1 MFALHHQN
9 LSLPSRD
16 RALDDSC
23 GTTHELRN
31 ISAEPDSVSNMALS
45 TQLVSSHSQSATM
58 TSFSMTLGSMSNIIA
73 LVILVQSYAHS
84 RRRSKTTFLLFASS
98 LVITDFAGHLILG
111 TFVLRLYA
119 VQLQWEELDQTGSI
133 CQFFGACMVFFG
145 LCPLFLG
152 CVMAMERCIG
162 VIHPLLHS
170 SIVTSRRMKF
180 TLLGLWTSALLIAL
194 LPMLSFGRYDM
205 QYPGTWCFIHVS
217 PESSWTE
224 VSFALLFS
232 LLGLISLFMA
242 LVCNTM
248 SGLTLVCARLRKRK
262 CNRWAKSHDIEMV
275 VQLLVIMMVTSICWS
290 PVLWAHGPNGAQSV
304 ADVNRRASGIMEP
317 DPGSV
322 GVHPAAAGRAEEG
335 LQHGGATARAEAKQD
350 EALGS

>member
-1 MFALHHQN
+1 
-9 LSLPSRD
+9 
-16 RALDDSC
+16 
-23 GTTHELRN
+23 
-31 ISAEPDSVSNMALS
+31 
-45 TQLVSSHSQSATM
+45 M

-290 PVLWAHGPNGAQSV
+290 PVLVFVMMSV
-304 ADVNRRASGIMEP
+304 NYVCSGRMDQMERNQWLMLIGVRLASWNQILDPWVYILLRRAVLRKVYSMVVRRPELKPSKMKRWEVSSFQSADRSGISHFNHTGGTNP
-317 DPGSV
+317 LPQRI
-322 GVHPAAAGRAEEG
+322 AATNLMKG
-335 LQHGGATARAEAKQD
+335 TC
-350 EALGS
+350 